1 MNSVQKPIKVYVIT
15 GFLGAGKTTLLN
27 RLLEAKKEER
37 NVVIENEFGKI
48 SIDSMLVSEKFDS
61 IFELNNGCICC
72 SLDEELATVLSGLT
86 RLNPRPDNLFI
97 EASGVAD
104 PGGVAAIF
112 TQKEVQEYF
121 KLQQVICV
129 ADAVTIEDLLEE
141 IPEAGRQLA
150 AADLIII
157 NKESLVSPSYRLNLS
172 SLTQSQNALAEIRF
186 TDFGNIELDF
196 FGRERNIWIQ
206 KEFGEETNPS
216 HSQQF
221 KSFLLEFDQRF
232 DYDLLLNQL
241 TVLLFLSYHQ
251 VYRIKG
257 MVWFEREK
265 SPFLIQTHGKQVDI
279 TPFERTIGIEFGK
292 SQIVVIGKGVQRSSL
307 EKVFK
312 RALFKI
318 NTGTVK

>member
-1 MNSVQKPIKVYVIT
+1 
-15 GFLGAGKTTLLN
+15 
-27 RLLEAKKEER
+27 
-37 NVVIENEFGKI
+37 
-48 SIDSMLVSEKFDS
+48 MLVSEKFDS

-186 TDFGNIELDF
+186 TDFGNIKLDF

-206 KEFGEETNPS
+206 KEVGEETNPS

>member
-1 MNSVQKPIKVYVIT
+1 
-15 GFLGAGKTTLLN
+15 
-27 RLLEAKKEER
+27 
-37 NVVIENEFGKI
+37 
-48 SIDSMLVSEKFDS
+48 MLVSEKFNS

-86 RLNPRPDNLFI
+86 QLNPRPDNLFI

-112 TQKEVQEYF
+112 TQKEVQQYF
-121 KLQQVICV
+121 KLQQVICL

-196 FGRERNIWIQ
+196 FGRERNMWIQ
-206 KEFGEETNPS
+206 KEVGAETNRS

-257 MVWFEREK
+257 MVWFETEK
-265 SPFLIQTHGKQVDI
+265 SPFLIQTHGRQVDI
-279 TPFERTIGIEFGK
+279 TPFERTIGIEFRK
-292 SQIVVIGKGVQRSSL
+292 SQIVVIGKGIQRSSL

-312 RALFKI
+312 RALFKSI
-318 NTGTVK
+318 TSTVK

>member
-72 SLDEELATVLSGLT
+72 SLDEELATILSGLT

-186 TDFGNIELDF
+186 TDFGNIKLDF

-206 KEFGEETNPS
+206 KEVGEETNPS

>member
-186 TDFGNIELDF
+186 TDFGNIKLDF

-206 KEFGEETNPS
+206 KEVGEETNPS